1 MSLGTVSSRTPT
13 TRLEQPRRAT
23 VLRDVIDAANARR
36 DGLLPTDVPGVA
48 ETFPEPLDLLAALQ
62 LRWHTRL
69 AGAVEAALADQPM
82 DLEHAVLCAW
92 RRTAR
97 DLVGVRLVL
106 DRHAE
111 RPLDDTTA
119 AALATARRKDWTLL
133 AVMAGQSGVHDRQA
147 AEVGRVLELLA
158 RATFDPAAR
167 PRHRGEPARRRAR
180 VSRGTLRGRMGRAR
194 EHVAA

>member
-1 MSLGTVSSRTPT
+1 MSLGTVSPRTLT
-13 TRLEQPRRAT
+13 TRLERPRRAT

-36 DGLLPTDVPGVA
+36 DGLLPTDVAGVA
-48 ETFPEPLDLLAALQ
+48 ETFPEPFDLLAALQ

-111 RPLDDTTA
+111 QPLDDTTA
-119 AALATARRKDWTLL
+119 AALAKARRKDWTLL
-133 AVMAGQSGVHDRQA
+133 AVMAGQAAVNDPQA

-158 RATFDPAAR
+158 RASFDPAAR
-167 PRHRGEPARRRAR
+167 PRHGGAPARRRAR
-180 VSRGTLRGRMGRAR
+180 VSRGTLRGRLGRVR